1 MWKKPGL
8 ITEDIIKDTHD
19 ANYIDLVKKSW
30 QEVNQNLGKFQS
42 LFGAS
47 NILVVDNSEYK
58 EFPKTFL
65 GLKIIKTNIL
75 KDETILLGT
84 EEQFIKYNL

>member
-1 MWKKPGL
+1 MKVEKRVL
-8 ITEDIIKDTHD
+8 KDMILFT
-19 ANYIDLVKKSW
+19 
-30 QEVNQNLGKFQS
+30 KFNAKQLKQLNFNFWLS
-42 LFGAS
+42 C
-47 NILVVDNSEYK
+47 EYK
-58 EFPKTFL
+58 EYPKTFL